1 MSELVQRS
9 SVRAVVLAAV
19 FLLLAACT
27 SGNPEQG
34 TTTEAPPPSS
44 SADASSGA
52 DDADAVTI
60 EVTLEGGKVTPNG
73 EKINV
78 AKGQK
83 VIIKAISDHDDEIHV
98 HGEYDVALPV
108 KADEPATTS
117 FVADK
122 VGSFEM
128 ESHEPAKVLAI
139 LNVR

>member
-1 MSELVQRS
+1 MSALVHRS
-9 SVRAVVLAAV
+9 SVRALVVAAV
-19 FLLLAACT
+19 CLLLAACT
-27 SGNPEQG
+27 SGDPGQG
-34 TTTEAPPPSS
+34 TTAEASPPSS
-44 SADASSGA
+44 SAGSSSGA
-52 DDADAVTI
+52 DDANAVTI
-60 EVTLEGGKVTPNG
+60 DVTLEGGKVTPNG

-83 VIIKAISDHDDEIHV
+83 VIIKAVSDHDDEIHV
-98 HGEYDVALPV
+98 HGEYDVALEV

-128 ESHEPAKVLAI
+128 ESHHPAKVLAI